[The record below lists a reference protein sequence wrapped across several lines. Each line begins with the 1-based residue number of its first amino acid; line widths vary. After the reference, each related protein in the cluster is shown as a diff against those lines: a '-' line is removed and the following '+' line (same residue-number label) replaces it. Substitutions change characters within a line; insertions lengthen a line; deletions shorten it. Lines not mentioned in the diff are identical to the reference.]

1 MFLQVSVILFTGG
14 VPGRGGSAPREGLL
28 QGEGG
33 AWSGGCLVRGSAAE
47 GGCLVGGVPGGDPP
61 GRLLLRAVRILLEC
75 ILVVNAFDC
84 GINFDRHNKRPLT
97 SCPKLHHLLRIHVKY
112 SVLMNYF
119 HSYCF

>member
-1 MFLQVSVILFTGG
+1 MPGQGG
-14 VPGRGGSAPREGLL
+14 GAWSGGSAPREGLL
-28 QGEGG
+28 QGRGVPGQGG
-33 AWSGGCLVRGSAAE
+33 L
-47 GGCLVGGVPGGDPP
+47 LLGGVPGPGGAWWRPP
-61 GRLLLRAVRILLEC
+61 RRLLLRAVRILLEC

-97 SCPKLHHLLRIHVKY
+97 SCPNLHHLLRIHVKY